1 MSFQHSCQDISL
13 ENNSV
18 LVARCRKADGSWNDS
33 SLDLDDILGND
44 DGYFVWNG
52 QQFSLTAKNV
62 HLNLSDEVGPN
73 IEADLP
79 CADGSFRERQRIIL
93 AERIENDDGNLV
105 FI

>member
-44 DGYFVWNG
+44 DGIDDFLSIIVTVKKILTSNNLPSPLILLSYF
-52 QQFSLTAKNV
+52 SPPP
-62 HLNLSDEVGPN
+62 LSWY
-73 IEADLP
+73 
-79 CADGSFRERQRIIL
+79 S
-93 AERIENDDGNLV
+93 
-105 FI
+105 